1 MEISEPKI
9 EIKPSTDIKL
19 SQGNEGII
27 QNESFPV
34 IPKKLDK
41 GDFYRTV
48 KHSELSTIDSHASK
62 LLEGKIKWDE
72 IIMTV
77 CAIGFGAMISALFS
91 SVKLET
97 ALGIIFF
104 ILIPILSFSG
114 TVFVIMFKLMNRNNE
129 RNFAQEI
136 RNIVEPHLTKSEE

>member
-1 MEISEPKI
+1 LEIPEPNI
-9 EIKPSTDIKL
+9 ESKPSADIKL
-19 SQGNEGII
+19 SQGTEGII

-48 KHSELSTIDSHASK
+48 KHSELSTIDSHAGR

-72 IIMTV
+72 IIMTI
-77 CAIGFGAMISALFS
+77 CAIGFGAIISALFS
-91 SVKLET
+91 SVKLDT
-97 ALGIIFF
+97 TLGIIFF
-104 ILIPILSFSG
+104 IVIPILSFSG
-114 TVFVIMFKLMNRNNE
+114 AVFVIMFKLMKRNNE

-136 RNIVEPHLTKSEE
+136 KNIVEPHLSKSEE

>member
-9 EIKPSTDIKL
+9 ESKPSADIKL

-34 IPKKLDK
+34 IPKNLDK
-41 GDFYRTV
+41 KEFYRTV
-48 KHSELSTIDSHASK
+48 KHSELFTIDSHGSK
-62 LLEGKIKWDE
+62 LLEGKTKWDE
-72 IIMTV
+72 IIMTL
-77 CAIGFGAMISALFS
+77 CGIGFGATISALFS

-97 ALGIIFF
+97 TLGIIFF

-114 TVFVIMFKLMNRNNE
+114 SVFVIMFKLMNRNHE
-129 RNFAQEI
+129 LNFAQEI
-136 RNIVEPHLTKSEE
+136 RNIVELHLTKSEE

>member
-1 MEISEPKI
+1 LEISEPKI
-9 EIKPSTDIKL
+9 LSKPSADIKL

-48 KHSELSTIDSHASK
+48 KHSELCTIDSHASK
-62 LLEGKIKWDE
+62 LLEGKTKWDE

-77 CAIGFGAMISALFS
+77 CAIGFGATISSLFS

-97 ALGIIFF
+97 TLGIIFF

-129 RNFAQEI
+129 RNFAHEI
-136 RNIVEPHLTKSEE
+136 RNIVEPHLTKFEE

>member
-1 MEISEPKI
+1 MELSEPKI
-9 EIKPSTDIKL
+9 ESKPSADIKL

-48 KHSELSTIDSHASK
+48 KHSELSIIDSHANK
-62 LLEGKIKWDE
+62 LLEGKTKWDE

-77 CAIGFGAMISALFS
+77 CATGFGATISALFS

-97 ALGIIFF
+97 TLGIIFF

-129 RNFAQEI
+129 RNLAQEI
-136 RNIVEPHLTKSEE
+136 RNIIEPHLTKSEE